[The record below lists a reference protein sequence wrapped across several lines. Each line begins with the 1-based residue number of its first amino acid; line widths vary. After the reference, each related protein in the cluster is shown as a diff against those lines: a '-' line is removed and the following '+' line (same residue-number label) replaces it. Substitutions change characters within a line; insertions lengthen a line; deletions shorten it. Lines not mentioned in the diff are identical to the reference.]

1 MITRNTV
8 CNAKPDVI
16 GAADPTRDTIHWKRS
31 SLSSANTKV
40 PVVYESVVPPVP
52 VETFA

>member
-31 SLSSANTKV
+31 LSSLANIRV
-40 PVVYESVVPPVP
+40 PVVYEVVVPPVP
-52 VETFA
+52 SDTLA